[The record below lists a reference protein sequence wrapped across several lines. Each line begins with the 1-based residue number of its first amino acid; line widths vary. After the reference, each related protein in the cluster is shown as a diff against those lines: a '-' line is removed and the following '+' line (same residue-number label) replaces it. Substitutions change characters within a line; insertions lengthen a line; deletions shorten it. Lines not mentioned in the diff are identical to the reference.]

1 MSSSGDKEAKEAT
14 FSLGCLHMAY
24 PTFSV
29 DNHVVYLLCKVA
41 SMSKMGVVIAFDVR
55 KKKLRGVAKLD
66 SKTNS
71 SFIRC
76 YLACGISK
84 HPKTT
89 SNYTVLLLALMS
101 DLVFNY
107 VCDID

>member
-29 DNHVVYLLCKVA
+29 DNHVVYLLCKAA

-55 KKKLRGVAKLD
+55 KKRLRGVASLTAKQ
-66 SKTNS
+66 TAA
-71 SFIRC
+71 SFVATLPVGSPNIPRLQVITLYC
-76 YLACGISK
+76 SL
-84 HPKTT
+84 P
-89 SNYTVLLLALMS
+89 
-101 DLVFNY
+101 
-107 VCDID
+107 